1 MNTVH
6 PIPDCRGCGPE
17 KAQRGVTLVELL
29 VALTVSLVLVLA
41 AAALFT
47 STSGSQRALDEL
59 SAANESGAFALR
71 SLGRDLS
78 NAGFY
83 PAVRG
88 ETADLNSPANS
99 RYRNV
104 TLQPAY
110 DVGIFGCDGAAFNP
124 TTGTC
129 GSPTAGQPDAL
140 VIGYFTNDA
149 FGTSVGQRADCEGN
163 DSGSAAANATR
174 VGTLAPSLPPLLP
187 LFVANRYQL
196 TAAQTTT
203 LNGRSTTTRSL
214 ACDGNG
220 TADAAFTP
228 LVSGIDDL
236 QLSYG
241 VFGDDTR
248 VPTRYYTATEVNG
261 LGTVAIGGRN
271 MAAWERV
278 AAVRVCVVARTFQT
292 SAAVAP
298 TGSPPSYTDCDG
310 TAVTNAAGDASLR
323 KTYVQVFGVR
333 NRQSATY

>member
-1 MNTVH
+1 MNSNRIS
-6 PIPDCRGCGPE
+6 PPARKCRRAS
-17 KAQRGVTLVELL
+17 AQLGVTLVELL

-47 STSGSQRALDEL
+47 STSGSQRSLDEL
-59 SAANESGAFALR
+59 STANESGAFALR

-83 PAVRG
+83 PTVRG
-88 ETADLNSPANS
+88 ETSDLNVPS
-99 RYRNV
+99 RYTNV
-104 TLQPAY
+104 TTQAAY
-110 DVGIFGCDGAAFNP
+110 DTGIFGCEGAAFNP
-124 TTGTC
+124 ATGTC
-129 GSPTAGQPDAL
+129 GAAVANAPDAL

-163 DSGSAAANATR
+163 DSAAAAANAAR
-174 VGTLAPSLPPLLP
+174 VGVLPAGLPPLRP

-203 LNGRSTTTRSL
+203 LNSRSSTTRSL

-220 TADAAFTP
+220 TTDGVFTP

-261 LGTVAIGGRN
+261 LGSVTISGRN

-278 AAVRVCVVARTFQT
+278 AAVRVCVIARTFQT
-292 SAAVAP
+292 SAAVAA
-298 TGSPPSYTDCDG
+298 TASPPSYTDCEG
-310 TAVTNAAGDASLR
+310 AVVTNATGDSSLR